1 MFTQVSG
8 GSANNCDGV
17 FSQSWNA
24 FQAAAPAS
32 LGNPFAA
39 GDKLYAQ
46 GWFRDPAAPK
56 STNLTNALELSVAP

>member
-1 MFTQVSG
+1 MRRRYRWRANRFRKAWQSG
-8 GSANNCDGV
+8 LASP
-17 FSQSWNA
+17 
-24 FQAAAPAS
+24 AP
-32 LGNPFAA
+32 